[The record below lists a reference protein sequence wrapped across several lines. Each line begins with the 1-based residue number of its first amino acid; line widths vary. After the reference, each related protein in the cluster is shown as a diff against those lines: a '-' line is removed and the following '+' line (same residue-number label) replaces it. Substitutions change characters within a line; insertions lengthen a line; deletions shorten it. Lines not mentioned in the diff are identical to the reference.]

1 MLRCENLTLE
11 VPGRTLVRDLTQGFS
26 AGECWVILGENGA
39 GKSTLLHALG
49 GLSQARGGHVTYGGH
64 RLTDMGARARARTI
78 GVLLQQEDR
87 GFWGSVLEYVLMG
100 RYPHGRRF
108 FGRQGADEAIARR
121 CLEDFDLT
129 TLAQR
134 RFATLSG
141 GERQRARLAQL
152 FAQAP
157 QALLLDEPLT
167 HLDLRHQVRVLD
179 LLRRAAREQGSTV
192 ITVLHDTW
200 WPGVFGDHALLLYGD
215 SEVLG
220 GKTGAV
226 LTRANLERLYH
237 CPLQTVAGAGEARH
251 MPVV

>member
-11 VPGRTLVRDLTQGFS
+11 VPGRTLVRDLTQGFG

-49 GLSQARGGHVTYGGH
+49 GLRSPHAGRVTHDGEPLAG
-64 RLTDMGARARARTI
+64 MGARERARTV

-100 RYPHGRRF
+100 RYPHRPQF
-108 FGRQGADEAIARR
+108 FGWQAADEAIARR
-121 CLEDFDLT
+121 CLADFDLEG
-129 TLAQR
+129 LAPR
-134 RFATLSG
+134 RFTTLSG

-157 QALLLDEPLT
+157 QTLLLDEPLT
-167 HLDLRHQVRVLD
+167 HLDLRHQVRALD
-179 LLRRAAREQGSTV
+179 LLRRAAREQGRTV
-192 ITVLHDTW
+192 IAVLHDTW
-200 WPGVFGDHALLLYGD
+200 WPGVFGDHVLLLYNNG
-215 SEVLG
+215 ETAAG
-220 GKTGAV
+220 ETAAM
-226 LTRANLERLYH
+226 LTRANLERLYR
-237 CPLQTVAGAGEARH
+237 CPLQTIAGSGGARH